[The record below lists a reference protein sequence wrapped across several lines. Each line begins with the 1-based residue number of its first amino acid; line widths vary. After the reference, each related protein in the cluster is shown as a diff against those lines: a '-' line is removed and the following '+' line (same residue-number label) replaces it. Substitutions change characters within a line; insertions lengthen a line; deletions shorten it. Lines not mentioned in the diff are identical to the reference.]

1 MVPRLIWLAV
11 RIAAAVAVIVVPIGY
26 ATVGSD
32 AGVAVGAG
40 CGLAI
45 GAAVGLSG
53 NRGPRPWT
61 GILVGALVGIGAVF
75 ASTVAVTSGAIAMS
89 PVLALGV
96 GLIHGEDLLD
106 EVGGTSFSGYRDALR
121 ETVFVSVLLALGLLP
136 AIYALSEPSLFVDI
150 FLFVPWVAL
159 SAGLLSHRAA
169 GWRDTRPPWLL
180 VLATVPTVGYAGG
193 AIVVGLMAA
202 DPGLGIG
209 AGLGIAAGLLLLEL
223 TVTAAFFVF
232 GRAAIIWFRPR
243 FRVYRGLSA
252 YLRVMWVPIGGF
264 AIGYVTIIIL
274 FAGFYGMLEHFSPG
288 AFSDAGTGIVDWMF
302 FSFFAGLAQDFATIA
317 PVSVGARALV
327 GLHLILS
334 AGWVVVL
341 FAAVMTSIGPKLERI
356 ARRQAEE
363 DGDDD

>member
-1 MVPRLIWLAV
+1 MPFLVVMVPRLIWLAV

-180 VLATVPTVGYAGG
+180 VLAPVTTVGYEGG
-193 AIVVGLMAA
+193 ASVVGLMAA

-209 AGLGIAAGLLLLEL
+209 AGLG
-223 TVTAAFFVF
+223 
-232 GRAAIIWFRPR
+232 
-243 FRVYRGLSA
+243 
-252 YLRVMWVPIGGF
+252 
-264 AIGYVTIIIL
+264 
-274 FAGFYGMLEHFSPG
+274 
-288 AFSDAGTGIVDWMF
+288 
-302 FSFFAGLAQDFATIA
+302 
-317 PVSVGARALV
+317 
-327 GLHLILS
+327 
-334 AGWVVVL
+334 
-341 FAAVMTSIGPKLERI
+341 
-356 ARRQAEE
+356 
-363 DGDDD
+363 

>member
-1 MVPRLIWLAV
+1 MHRSIWLAI
-11 RIAAAVAVIVVPIGY
+11 RIAAAVAVVVVPFGY
-26 ATVGSD
+26 ATAGSH

-61 GILVGALVGIGAVF
+61 GILVGSLVGIGAVF

-89 PVLALGV
+89 PVLAFGV

-106 EVGGTSFSGYRDALR
+106 GVGGTSFAGYRDAFK
-121 ETVFVSVLLALGLLP
+121 ETLFVSILLALGLLP
-136 AIYALSEPSLFVDI
+136 AIYALAAPSLFVDI
-150 FLFVPWVAL
+150 FLFVPFVAL
-159 SAGLLSHRAA
+159 SAGLLSRRAP
-169 GWRDTRPPWLL
+169 GWRDTRPPALL
-180 VLATVPTVGYAGG
+180 VFATVPTVGYAGG
-193 AIVVGLMAA
+193 AIVLGLMED

-209 AGLGIAAGLLLLEL
+209 ASLGIATGLLLLEL
-223 TVTAAFFVF
+223 AVTAAFFVF

-243 FRVYRGLSA
+243 FRVYSGLSE

-264 AIGYVTIIIL
+264 ALGYVTIILL

-288 AFSDAGTGIVDWMF
+288 AFSAAGTGIIDWLF
-302 FSFFAGLAQDFATIA
+302 FSFFAALGQDFATVA
-317 PVSVGARALV
+317 PVSFGARALV
-327 GLHLILS
+327 GIHLILS

-356 ARRQAEE
+356 ARRHAEN
-363 DGDDD
+363 DGG

>member
-1 MVPRLIWLAV
+1 MVWLAV
-11 RIAAAVAVIVVPIGY
+11 RIAVAVALIVVPFGY
-26 ATVGSD
+26 AMAGSN
-32 AGVAVGAG
+32 AAVAVGAG

-61 GILVGALVGIGAVF
+61 GILVGSLVGTAAVYM
-75 ASTVAVTSGAIAMS
+75 STVAVTSGAIAMS

-106 EVGGTSFSGYRDALR
+106 EVGGTSFSGYRDAFR
-121 ETVFVSVLLALGLLP
+121 ETLFVSVLLALGLVP
-136 AIYALSEPSLFVDI
+136 AIFALSEPSLFVDI

-169 GWRDTRPPWLL
+169 GWRDTRPPVLL

-193 AIVVGLMAA
+193 AIVVGLIAA

-223 TVTAAFFVF
+223 TATAAFFVF
-232 GRAAIIWFRPR
+232 GRAAIIWCRPR
-243 FRVYRGLSA
+243 FRVYGGLSD

-264 AIGYVTIIIL
+264 VIGYVTIIIL
-274 FAGFYGMLEHFSPG
+274 FAGFYGTLEHFSPG
-288 AFSDAGTGIVDWMF
+288 AFADAGTGIVDWLF
-302 FSFFAGLAQDFATIA
+302 FAFFAGLAQDFATIA

-356 ARRQAEE
+356 ARRRAEE
-363 DGDDD
+363 SGDD